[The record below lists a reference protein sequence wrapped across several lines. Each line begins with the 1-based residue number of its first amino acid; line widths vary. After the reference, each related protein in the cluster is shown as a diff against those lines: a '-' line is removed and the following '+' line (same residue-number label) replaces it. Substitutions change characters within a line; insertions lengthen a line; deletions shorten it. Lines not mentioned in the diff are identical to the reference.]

1 MKDIIKQWL
10 SDFIKLLG
18 TVFGILGAISV
29 FLPLADV
36 TSSNIWTRIGI
47 LLGFVIV
54 IALASSVWTYCVI
67 HKKKK
72 NVYSSVKT
80 NIIFEYADIND
91 ILKAADADSESI
103 TVVVPVNTNLEID
116 FKRELILKN
125 TIHRLCLDYIFE
137 RRGTDIDKVFLDR
150 IPIKKDGFD
159 STGKIG
165 DWFLITAK
173 DLEIDSNIQF
183 LFVEFFDTIEKNGK
197 IINAELD
204 KQQFIIGLQSLIS
217 AIPYVLDPESK
228 VYVPLIGAGAGNVG
242 KPKDIMHFMKAMLR
256 FNKAKLRQEI
266 HVVINEKYKSETPI
280 YQLGEF

>member
-103 TVVVPVNTNLEID
+103 TVVVPVNTNLEIG

-173 DLEIDSNIQF
+173 DLEIASNIQF

>member
-173 DLEIDSNIQF
+173 DLEIASNIQF